1 MAPEIFFG
9 RDELVSNIASLAV
22 QTEQMRFALLGAGG
36 MGKTS
41 AVLHILHQ
49 QSVVNHYGK
58 HRYFVCCDAT
68 TSAETLAGLIL
79 RSLPVSVMHHD
90 EENMLN
96 VMHQA
101 LCRMPRTLLVLD
113 NFETLLNAGSSPTRV
128 SDLLRRIVNA
138 ESLSLIITMRGAVPP
153 YGIKWTHQHSLGPLA
168 APAAKEAFLAINPL
182 FAGGDE
188 SNDNRHDLEELL
200 AEMDYVPLAIRL
212 LASVSIGFSPQ
223 YILRRWK
230 KEKIAMLS
238 TGDGSLE
245 NIEVSI
251 RLSITA
257 LDVTNNSE
265 AVQLL
270 GVLSQLPD
278 GLLQWEERL
287 PLIATGFQNVH
298 RSFHLL
304 HKAALVFIWEGAA
317 NVLSPIRH
325 YVNRYHPPDPHHVR
339 CLESYFWDLVHT
351 HTTEAPLS
359 GFICAKDILEA
370 DIGNIHSL
378 IIHAARS
385 CPSAQVVDAALEIC
399 EFLYRTNPS
408 TELLYEVIALVKQVR
423 CPIKKAQLYGRFGNF
438 LHMRNIYFGPSD
450 TSTEARDHFLDV
462 DDVLDAAQS
471 ALLRLQEDTNIKATD
486 MFIDPLMQFLNV
498 GFVIG
503 VAHVL
508 VRVYDS
514 VMVWAMVV
522 AWFHFY
528 HAFSL
533 RVRDLRLYHYSS
545 FYLCA
550 CISVYLVCLMSRVSY
565 LPVLQP

>member
-1 MAPEIFFG
+1 
-9 RDELVSNIASLAV
+9 
-22 QTEQMRFALLGAGG
+22 MRFALLGAGG

-41 AVLHILHQ
+41 TVLHILHQ
-49 QSVVNHYGK
+49 QSVVNRYGN

-68 TSAETLAGLIL
+68 TSAETLAGLII

-101 LCRMPRTLLVLD
+101 LCHMPRTLLVLD
-113 NFETLLNAGSSPTRV
+113 NFETLLNVGSSPTRV
-128 SDLLRRIVNA
+128 SDLLQRIVNA

-168 APAAKEAFLAINPL
+168 APAAKDAFLAINPL
-182 FAGGDE
+182 FGDE

-230 KEKIAMLS
+230 NEKIGMLS

-251 RLSITA
+251 RLSIAA
-257 LDVTNNSE
+257 LDVTNNFE

-270 GVLSQLPD
+270 GLLSQLPD

-287 PLIATGFQNVH
+287 PLIAAGFQNVH

-304 HKAALVFIWEGAA
+304 HKAALVFLWKGAA

-325 YVNRYHPPDPHHVR
+325 YVNRYHPPDLHQVR

-351 HTTEAPLS
+351 HATEAPLL
-359 GFICAKDILEA
+359 GFICAKEILEA
-370 DIGNIHSL
+370 DIGNIRSL

-385 CPSAQVVDAALEIC
+385 HPSVQVVDAALEIS

-408 TELLYEVIALVKQVR
+408 TELLYEAIALVKQFG
-423 CPIKKAQLYGRFGNF
+423 CPIKKAQLYRRFGNI

-450 TSTEARDHFLDV
+450 TSTEAREHFLDV
-462 DDVLDAAQS
+462 DDVLDAAQC
-471 ALLRLQEDTNIKATD
+471 ALLRLQEDPNIKATD
-486 MFIDPLMQFLNV
+486 MSIDPLMQFLKM
-498 GFVIG
+498 GLVIG

-508 VRVYDS
+508 VLVYDS
-514 VMVWAMVV
+514 VIVWAMVV

-533 RVRDLRLYHYSS
+533 RVRDLRLYHYLSL
-545 FYLCA
+545 YLCA
-550 CISVYLVCLMSRVSY
+550 CIAVYLACLVSHVSQCY
-565 LPVLQP
+565 NPRPL